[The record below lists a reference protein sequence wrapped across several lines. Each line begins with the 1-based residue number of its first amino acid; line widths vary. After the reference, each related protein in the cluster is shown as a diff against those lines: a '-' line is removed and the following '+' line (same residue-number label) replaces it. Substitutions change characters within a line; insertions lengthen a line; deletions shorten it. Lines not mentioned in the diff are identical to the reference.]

1 MLHLKTYKI
10 WLFILKILWLKK
22 MRNSNYKYIFP
33 IIVLIGILI
42 GIGFYFSTNKTL
54 ELHLLH
60 TNDLH
65 AHLLPFNPDNRKCTY
80 NQEGCLG
87 GFATIKTIID
97 SHRQKHPDLVLLDA
111 GDRFSGTVFYTLR
124 KSQDIIP
131 LMNQFQYDALTLG
144 NHDFD
149 SGLSEIEKMMN
160 VVNAPVVSVNV
171 KFPKESVLA
180 KKIKKSVILKRQGQK
195 IGIIGALTPDIKTE
209 TTSAKEIDLLPLV
222 QSIQE
227 EIDILRKQNVQYII
241 LLTHIGF
248 DLDKEIASQLTDVD
262 IIVGGHSHTLLSNNN
277 TEKQDSYP
285 VVVFNKSGEKVLVV
299 SAGFGGQYIGALS
312 VVLKNGSVQSYH
324 GDTIRLD
331 SSIPSNQ
338 EMKVQIEQI
347 EQELA
352 EHLNKPIMSLSENVS
367 LTPNQLFC
375 SEECY
380 IGEVL
385 TDALK
390 EKYQDVDFVFMNAGG
405 IRSGLFKGA
414 VSFKQLAEVYPFDSS
429 VVVVKMTGE
438 QVERY
443 LQYGIKNYI
452 PDDRT
457 NELLQ
462 VAGLSYIFDAQKKY
476 ITDIKVED
484 GHLVKNKEYRVVL
497 PSFLAEG
504 GDGFPVYPIEKE
516 LSQSVRNLLID
527 IFQLQTYQLPI
538 FEKRV
543 QKIN

>member
-1 MLHLKTYKI
+1 
-10 WLFILKILWLKK
+10 
-22 MRNSNYKYIFP
+22 MRNTIYKYIFP
-33 IIVLIGILI
+33 IIVLVGILI
-42 GIGFYFSTNKTL
+42 GVVLYFSTSKTL

-65 AHLLPFNPDNRKCTY
+65 SHLLPFNSDNRKCTY
-80 NQEGCLG
+80 NQEDCLG

-97 SHRQKHPDLVLLDA
+97 SYRQKHPGLVLLDA

-149 SGLSEIEKMMN
+149 SGLSEIEKMMK
-160 VVNAPVVSVNV
+160 VINAPVVSANV

-180 KKIKKSVILKRQGQK
+180 KKIKKSVIIERQGQK

-209 TTSAKEIDLLPLV
+209 TASAKEIDLSPLV
-222 QSIQE
+222 QSIQA
-227 EIDILRKQNVQYII
+227 EIDILHKQNIQYII

-248 DLDKEIASQLTDVD
+248 DLDKEIASQLTGVD
-262 IIVGGHSHTLLSNNN
+262 IIVGGHSHTLLSNNDM
-277 TEKQDSYP
+277 EKQKQDSYP
-285 VVVFNKSGEKVLVV
+285 VIVSNKSGEKVLIV
-299 SAGFGGQYIGALS
+299 SSGFGGQYIGLLS
-312 VVLKNGSVQSYH
+312 VVLKDGSVQSYN
-324 GDTIRLD
+324 GDTIRID
-331 SSIPSNQ
+331 SLIQPNQ
-338 EMKVQIEQI
+338 AMKVQIEQI

-352 EHLNKPIMSLSENVS
+352 EQLNKPIMTLDKNVS

-390 EKYQDVDFVFMNAGG
+390 QKYQDVDFVFMNAGG
-405 IRSGLFKGA
+405 IRSGLFQGD

-429 VVVVKMTGE
+429 IVVVKMTGA
-438 QVERY
+438 QIKAY
-443 LQYGIKNYI
+443 LQYGINNYLS
-452 PDDRT
+452 DDRT
-457 NELLQ
+457 NAFIQ
-462 VAGLSYIFDAQKKY
+462 AAGLSYIFDSQAKK
-476 ITDIKVED
+476 IISVQTQQGDLD
-484 GHLVKNKEYRVVL
+484 NNKEYQVIL
-497 PSFLAEG
+497 PSFLAGG
-504 GDGFPVYPIEKE
+504 GDGFPVCPIEKE

-527 IFQLQTYQLPI
+527 IFQLPTYRLPVL
-538 FEKRV
+538 EKRI